1 MPQVTKTPKK
11 PTANA
16 QHARPKMSRHRYRKY
31 PKLTPAQQTLVA
43 EHKWIAGRLAHGA
56 KCLTGGHTGSLTR
69 EDLESIANF
78 ALCVAATRYKPEM
91 NVKYSTYAWNT
102 ARGYIQHALRDY
114 SRMVRTPRWIAN
126 YKSQVSELVAEGRT
140 YKEIG
145 EILGLDELKVMHCEL
160 STNNYHVSYDS
171 SPEDWVTPEFVYN
184 FEEHKATLL
193 SPELIAQ
200 IRSLSDAEMTMLM
213 RYIEDVSVSEEER
226 EWAAEKFFELQG
238 IAHGT
243 SGQFS
248 DEPLS
253 D

>member
-1 MPQVTKTPKK
+1 ML
-11 PTANA
+11 NA
-16 QHARPKMSRHRYRKY
+16 KLVRPKMSRRRYKKY
-31 PKLTPAQQTLVA
+31 PSLTPEQQALVA
-43 EHKWIAGRLAHGA
+43 EHKWISGRLAYGA

-126 YKSQVSELVAEGRT
+126 YKNQVSDLVKEGLSYSEVAEA
-140 YKEIG
+140 
-145 EILGLDELKVMHCEL
+145 LGLDETKVMYCEL
-160 STNNYHVSYDS
+160 SSNNYHVSYDS
-171 SPEDWVTPEFVYN
+171 SPEDWCTPEFVYS
-184 FEEHKATLL
+184 FDEHKATLL

-213 RYIEDVSVSEEER
+213 KYVEGANVSEEEN
-226 EWAAEKFFELQG
+226 EWAAEKFVELRG
-238 IAHGT
+238 VAYGT
-243 SGQFS
+243 TEPFS
-248 DEPLS
+248 DEPVA

>member
-1 MPQVTKTPKK
+1 MPTVSPAK
-11 PTANA
+11 
-16 QHARPKMSRHRYRKY
+16 RKMTRRRYKRY
-31 PKLTPAQQTLVA
+31 PGLTPEQQALVE

-69 EDLESIANF
+69 DDLESIANF
-78 ALCVAATRYKPEM
+78 ALCVAATRYNPNM

-114 SRMVRTPRWIAN
+114 SRMVRTPRWVASYRNKI
-126 YKSQVSELVAEGRT
+126 SELVTEGKN
-140 YKEIG
+140 YKEIA
-145 EILGLDELKVMHCEL
+145 EILNIDELKVLHCEM
-160 STNNYHVSYDS
+160 SANNYHVSYDS

-193 SPELIAQ
+193 SPELVAQ
-200 IRSLSDAEMTMLM
+200 IRGLSDAEMKMLLQ
-213 RYIEDVSVSEEER
+213 YIDGAAISEEEH

-238 IAHGT
+238 IAHGLA
-243 SGQFS
+243 GEVS
-248 DEPLS
+248 DHSPA